1 VSNHLAVATVTA
13 ALARVL
19 QAAAAQAVPAAD
31 VKTGRPVAPA
41 GVPPTRVY
49 LYLYEVTPNVACRNG
64 DLPTR
69 NGNGDVVQRPRV
81 ALDLHYLVSFSGN
94 EDDLEPQRML
104 GSVSR
109 ALHAQPLITRQ
120 LIEDTMADP
129 AVSAFL
135 ANSNLADQID
145 RVKVTPLTLSLEE
158 MSKLWSVFF
167 QVPHLLSV
175 AYRASVILIESEV
188 TPRAALPVAERLLYV
203 VPFRYPSVEEV
214 EAAAGAA
221 LPIFAG
227 DRVILRGHELAGP
240 GIRVR
245 LSGHEAVPVAVSNTA
260 VDVDLTS
267 PPFAAGVLRAGVQGI
282 QLVYP
287 IEMGNPPLPHRG
299 VESNVAALA
308 LRPRIVAPV
317 GVANVVGGGANPRSA
332 DLTLQLDPIV
342 GARQRVV
349 LLLDQRSLTPAAY
362 SFEIPP
368 RGADANVLTTPVAGI
383 VAGEYFVRLR
393 VDGADSVLNFDMA
406 SPDFGPRVVIP

>member
-1 VSNHLAVATVTA
+1 VTA
-13 ALARVL
+13 ALARFL
-19 QAAAAQAVPAAD
+19 QATAAQAVPAAD

-49 LYLYEVTPNVACRNG
+49 LYLYEVTPNAACRNG

-120 LIEDTMADP
+120 LIMDTLGDP
-129 AVSAFL
+129 ALPFL
-135 ANSNLADQID
+135 ATSDLADQID
-145 RVKVTPLTLSLEE
+145 RVKVTPLSLSLEE
-158 MSKLWSVFF
+158 LSKLWSVFF

-203 VPFRYPSVEEV
+203 VPFRYPSVEDV
-214 EAAAGAA
+214 EAAGGAA

-227 DRVILRGHELAGP
+227 DRVILRGRELAGP

-245 LSGHEAVPVAVSNTA
+245 LSSQEAVPVAVSNTT

-287 IEMGNPPLPHRG
+287 IEMGNPPVPHRG
-299 VESNVAALA
+299 VESNVAALV
-308 LRPRIVAPV
+308 LRPRITAPV

-332 DLTLQLDPIV
+332 DITLQLDPVV

-349 LLLDQRSLTPAAY
+349 LLLDQRSPTPAAY
-362 SFEIPP
+362 SFEIPA
-368 RGADANVLTTPVAGI
+368 RGADANVLTIPVMGI

-393 VDGADSVLNFDMA
+393 VDGADTVLDFDPA